1 MPLET
6 QSRTHNFALKD
17 RMGRSTL
24 SSLSIVEWRGPFSKF
39 RYIFV
44 ATPASDL
51 FKPLRHATPQS
62 VFPARHCN
70 SATLGWKSNSWTTPC
85 CRQPGSP
92 ALGTWCA
99 KSVEAAI
106 PLAHPSAR
114 RWSAAKRL
122 PRIPSTA
129 PPMNLCGRTQV
140 VSKTADAVGD
150 ATTTATCL
158 HRPFGAATELEM
170 KETKDRVD
178 HEACD

>member
-1 MPLET
+1 M
-6 QSRTHNFALKD
+6 
-17 RMGRSTL
+17 
-24 SSLSIVEWRGPFSKF
+24 EWREPFSKF
-39 RYIFV
+39 RCIFV
-44 ATPASDL
+44 ATLASDFCSNHYATRRRKVCSRL
-51 FKPLRHATPQS
+51 GIATQRHWAGNQTAGRRHA
-62 VFPARHCN
+62 A
-70 SATLGWKSNSWTTPC
+70 
-85 CRQPGSP
+85 GSP

-158 HRPFGAATELEM
+158 LRPFGAATKVEM